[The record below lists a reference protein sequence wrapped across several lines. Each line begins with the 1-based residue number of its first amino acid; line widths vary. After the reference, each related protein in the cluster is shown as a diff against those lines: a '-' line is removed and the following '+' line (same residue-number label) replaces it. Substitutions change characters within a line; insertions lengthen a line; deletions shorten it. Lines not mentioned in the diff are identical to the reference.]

1 MTRKILVVGSG
12 VWATRLVN
20 VLSKKT
26 DFSVS
31 QISAREFVTD
41 TSAQTRKLGVDIGI
55 SATTPEL
62 QEKVA
67 PKLMLDSKHL
77 WLEKPVA
84 TTNESAV
91 QLVRKLEEF
100 EPAYSLFNF
109 SWTFSAIWKRFLE
122 LNQKFEDVEFIEIVR
137 KASNHSH
144 GYISAIEDYGSHD
157 FALLKAWILK
167 DKDRN
172 INFTGE
178 TLSENEFRLTSAN
191 GLIHW
196 RIEFG
201 FSYRSMIWKI
211 HWKNGE
217 KTCIDFY
224 NRKLRHQEVEIES
237 ENFDTID
244 IFLETLFARE
254 KKVMQ
259 MNHKMAL
266 WTKEMSS
273 RLLK

>member
-1 MTRKILVVGSG
+1 MTRKVLVVGSG
-12 VWATRLVN
+12 IWATRLVN

-31 QISAREFVTD
+31 QISAREFVSD
-41 TSAQTRKLGVDIGI
+41 TSASKRKLGVDLGI

-91 QLVRKLEEF
+91 QLIKNLEEF
-100 EPAYSLFNF
+100 EPGYSLFNF
-109 SWTFSAIWKRFLE
+109 SWSFSAIWKRFLE
-122 LNQKFEDVEFIEIVR
+122 LNRKFEDVEIIEIVR

-144 GYISAIEDYGSHD
+144 EYISAVEDYGSHD
-157 FALLKAWILK
+157 LALLKAWILRDENRK
-167 DKDRN
+167 AN
-172 INFTGE
+172 LIGE

-196 RIEFG
+196 RIDFG

-244 IFLETLFARE
+244 SFLETLFGRE
-254 KKVMQ
+254 KNVMQ
-259 MNHKMAL
+259 MNHKIAL

-273 RLLK
+273 RLMK

>member
-211 HWKNGE
+211 HLKNGE

>member
-1 MTRKILVVGSG
+1 MTRKVLVVGSG

-20 VLSKKT
+20 VLSNKT

-31 QISAREFVTD
+31 QISAREFVSD
-41 TSAQTRKLGVDIGI
+41 TSLQTRKLSVDLGI

-67 PKLMLDSKHL
+67 PKLMRNSKHL

-84 TTNESAV
+84 TTNESAI
-91 QLVRKLEEF
+91 QLIRKLEEF

-122 LNQKFEDVEFIEIVR
+122 LNRKFEDVEIIEIVR

-157 FALLKAWILK
+157 LALLHAWILK
-167 DKDRN
+167 EKDRN
-172 INFTGE
+172 PNFTGE
-178 TLSENEFRLTSAN
+178 SLSENEFQLTSAN
-191 GLIHW
+191 SLIHW

-201 FSYRSMIWKI
+201 FSYRSMIWRI

-244 IFLETLFARE
+244 SFVEALFTRE

-259 MNHKMAL
+259 INHKIAL